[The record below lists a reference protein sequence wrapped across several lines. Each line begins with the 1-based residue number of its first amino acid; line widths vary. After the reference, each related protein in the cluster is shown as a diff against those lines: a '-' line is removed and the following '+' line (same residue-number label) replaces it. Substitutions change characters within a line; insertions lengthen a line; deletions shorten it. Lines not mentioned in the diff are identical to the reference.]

1 MRDRITLRGL
11 RARGHHGVFDF
22 ERREGQD
29 FVVDAVLYLDTAPA
43 AASDDVEDTVHYGL
57 LADRLVAIVTG
68 DPVDLIETL
77 AERLAAECMSE
88 SIVEGVEL
96 TVHKPS
102 APIEHEFADVSV
114 TVTRGRRG
122 SW

>member
-1 MRDRITLRGL
+1 M
-11 RARGHHGVFDF
+11 FDF

-29 FVVDAVLYLDTAPA
+29 FLVDAVLYLDTAPA
-43 AASDDVEDTVHYGL
+43 AASDDVGDTVHYGV

-68 DPVDLIETL
+68 EPVDLIETL

-88 SIVEGVEL
+88 PLVEGVEL

-102 APIEHEFADVSV
+102 APIEHEFADVAV
-114 TVTRGRRG
+114 TVTRGKRG
-122 SW
+122 VW